1 MRNNQCA
8 LTRQMREGFLSKN
21 KFKIAMNLVLV
32 ATSISFEKHCTL
44 ALSPALPAAI
54 STVSLR
60 IDWRGTSMMVWNSII
75 NQSLIFGCLIN
86 SVSSTTIDSDASA
99 TQLALLSLARVEAAL
114 SRVDTLNIQS
124 VSISIYLTPT
134 TWDVVGQDSSSFLT
148 TLRRPHSKHTVNLTV
163 AS

>member
-1 MRNNQCA
+1 
-8 LTRQMREGFLSKN
+8 
-21 KFKIAMNLVLV
+21 
-32 ATSISFEKHCTL
+32 
-44 ALSPALPAAI
+44 
-54 STVSLR
+54 
-60 IDWRGTSMMVWNSII
+60 MVWNSII